1 MKTFIHDDFLLENKY
16 AQELYHDYAKDL
28 PIIDYHNHLPPSE
41 IAEDKQFP
49 SISDVWLAGDHYKWR
64 LMRANGIDEKYI
76 SGSASDKEKFKA
88 WAETVPNTLGNP
100 LYHWTHLELL
110 RFFNIKELLNKDS
123 AEEIWNTTNE
133 KLADNS
139 MSTRNLLQNS
149 KVEFV
154 GTTDD
159 PTDDLAHHTSLKQEK
174 FSVEV
179 APSFRPDKALDI
191 EAVTFGDWVKKLRE
205 ASGIDISDYA
215 SFLSALSNRVDY
227 FEERGCRASDH
238 SIEVM
243 FFKEASEEDAQGIYA
258 KKINGHS
265 LTPDEVEQYKTY
277 TLQFLAS
284 QYKEKNWV
292 MQFHL
297 GALRNNNTKMLR
309 QAGTDSGF
317 DSMGDRLL
325 AQPLSNFLDSLEVSD
340 ILPKTVLYCLNPR
353 DNYILATMAGNF
365 QDGSVPGKIQFG
377 TAWWYNDHINGM
389 ENQMEILAN
398 VGLIKHFVGMLTDSR
413 SFLSFSRHEYFRR
426 ILANLFGKWVEKG
439 IVPADMDLLGSY
451 IEDISYYNARRYL
464 NLK

>member
-154 GTTDD
+154 GTTDE

-191 EAVTFGDWVKKLRE
+191 EAVTFGDWVKKLQE
-205 ASGIDISDYA
+205 ASGTDISDYA
-215 SFLSALSNRVDY
+215 SFLSALSNRVNY

-243 FFKEASEEDAQGIYA
+243 FFKEASEEDAQDIFA
-258 KKINGHS
+258 KKINGHP
-265 LTPDEVEQYKTY
+265 LTPDEMEQYKTY